1 MNAINLY
8 ECYEHGEYS
17 FTLRDRFIHSPQV
30 ERALTRLGD
39 IHGDSRRTRASKGL
53 LIQGPSGVGKS
64 TLVKEYIRSL
74 EELEMVLL
82 LFRGDSL
89 PFVRSAIFIGAL
101 WAWLDAHAK
110 LPFPLGLLNAAM

>member
-74 EELEMVLL
+74 EELESH
-82 LFRGDSL
+82 G
-89 PFVRSAIFIGAL
+89 PQIGR
-101 WAWLDAHAK
+101 AHV
-110 LPFPLGLLNAAM
+110 

>member
-1 MNAINLY
+1 MNAIDLY

-74 EELEMVLL
+74 EESESHDLRISRSSGHPFHEHLTT
-82 LFRGDSL
+82 DSTVIR
-89 PFVRSAIFIGAL
+89 PPIPRASG
-101 WAWLDAHAK
+101 H
-110 LPFPLGLLNAAM
+110 